1 MLFWRKQR
9 LRHERA
15 LDWLKQ
21 HMRPGQAI
29 IVHPKLSKAYK

>member
-9 LRHERA
+9 PGYERA

-29 IVHPKLSKAYK
+29 IVHTNLSKAYK